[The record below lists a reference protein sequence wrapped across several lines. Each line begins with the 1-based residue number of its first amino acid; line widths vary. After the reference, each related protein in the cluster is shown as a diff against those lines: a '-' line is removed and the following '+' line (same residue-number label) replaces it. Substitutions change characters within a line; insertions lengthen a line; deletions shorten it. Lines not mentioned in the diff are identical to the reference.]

1 MKMTTLEK
9 VRRERGWS
17 KSELGRRA
25 CIQSGLV
32 GWIEDR
38 RFVPYAIQ
46 PERLA
51 DALDFEG
58 EPSDLLKERDD
69 ER

>member
-32 GWIEDR
+32 AG
-38 RFVPYAIQ
+38 
-46 PERLA
+46 LKTA
-51 DALDFEG
+51 DSFHMPFSSNVWLM
-58 EPSDLLKERDD
+58 L
-69 ER
+69 

>member
-1 MKMTTLEK
+1 MKITALEK
-9 VRRERGWS
+9 MRRERGWS

-38 RFVPYAIQ
+38 RFVPYDVQ
-46 PERLA
+46 LERLA
-51 DALDFEG
+51 KALGFED
-58 EPSDLLKERDD
+58 EPVKLLDEVER
-69 ER
+69 

>member
-1 MKMTTLEK
+1 MKITALEK
-9 VRRERGWS
+9 MRRERGWS

-38 RFVPYAIQ
+38 RFVPYDVQ
-46 PERLA
+46 LERLA
-51 DALDFEG
+51 KALDFED
-58 EPSDLLKERDD
+58 EPVKLLDEVER
-69 ER
+69 